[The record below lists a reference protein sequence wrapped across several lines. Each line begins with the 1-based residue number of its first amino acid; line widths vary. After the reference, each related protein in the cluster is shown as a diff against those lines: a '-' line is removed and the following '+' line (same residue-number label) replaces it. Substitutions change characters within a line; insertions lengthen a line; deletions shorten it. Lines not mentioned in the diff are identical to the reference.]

1 MHLDAP
7 KVESSRSGIAVDSLS
22 GSRVQLA
29 CYQQRQDA
37 TLWDGTGQM
46 SGEVNVVAL
55 VRGDEQYVFVFD
67 ERRRTELLRL
77 LGRYAADPELSFSW
91 YDAAVLSQKIR
102 EMMPAHATESVGGGN
117 SLHSADSYPSDF
129 PKISAPNRIQFPAN

>member
-1 MHLDAP
+1 MLLSRP
-7 KVESSRSGIAVDSLS
+7 KVESSRSGIAVDTLF

-29 CYQQRQDA
+29 CYHERQDA
-37 TLWDGTGQM
+37 TLSDGTGQM

-77 LGRYAADPELSFSW
+77 LGRYAADPELAFSW

-102 EMMPAHATESVGGGN
+102 EMRPAHVTESVGGGK
-117 SLHSADSYPSDF
+117 SLQSADLYPSDF
-129 PKISAPNRIQFPAN
+129 PKISAPPRIQFPEG